1 MTVVPGLP
9 PALHPVARSFLA
21 DGDRPAALLDRWGS
35 PLNLVFPGIF
45 RANLASFRRVLDGS
59 GLAYR
64 IYYAHKANQARAFVR
79 AALDAGIGIDVASP
93 GELAS
98 ARDAG
103 FPAGRIEATGPK
115 GRPFLGQLTE
125 NQVTVNVDNLWEL
138 AELIRLA
145 RARGWRV
152 PVLVRLCGFG
162 VPGARAVGRL
172 SRFGVPAARFP
183 AVIDL
188 LRAGSDAVDFLGL
201 SFHLDTSEAA
211 EKIQAA
217 DDCLRLFEQACAA
230 DLAPRVLDIGG
241 GFRQAF
247 VDDAAAF
254 DEYVQA
260 AKDGLT
266 GRGPPLTWDGNTL
279 GYRFENGRVQ
289 GVPVFH
295 KYANHV
301 TGPESLGQLLDA
313 ALPGQGGRR
322 TAQVLRE
329 NMIELWLEP
338 GKSLVDQAGVTLA
351 SVEFVKE
358 AADGSLLVNLD
369 LSRDKI
375 CPAGQEV
382 MLDPV
387 LIYRSAPDP
396 GPDGPGGP
404 VVRPGPRQGV
414 FLGGNLCLERDM
426 IFNHLTFVERLPGP
440 GDIVAFVNTAAYQMD
455 LSASEALMQR
465 RAAKAAVESSDRGFV
480 AYADRGDG
488 LEEEEPW
495 CFTPTSPS

>member
-1 MTVVPGLP
+1 MRGLP
-9 PALHPVARSFLA
+9 PAIHPMVRTFLA
-21 DGDRPAALLDRWGS
+21 DGDRPAALLARWGS

-45 RANLASFRRVLDGS
+45 RANLASFRATLDRS
-59 GLAYR
+59 GLTYR
-64 IYYAHKANQARAFVR
+64 IHYAHKANQALAFVR

-98 ARDAG
+98 ALAAG
-103 FPAGRIEATGPK
+103 FPVGRIEATGPK
-115 GRPFLGQLTE
+115 GRPFLSQLAE
-125 NQVTVNVDNLWEL
+125 NQVAVNVDNLWEL

-145 RARGWRV
+145 RERGRRV

-162 VPGARAVGRL
+162 FPGVPARGRL
-172 SRFGVPAARFP
+172 SRFGVPAARYP
-183 AVIDL
+183 AVLDL

-201 SFHLDTSEAA
+201 SFHLDTSEAS
-211 EKIQAA
+211 EKIRAT
-217 DDCLRLFEQACAA
+217 DDCLRLFEQACGAG
-230 DLAPRVLDIGG
+230 LAPRVLDIGG

-247 VDDAAAF
+247 VEDTAAF

-260 AKDGLT
+260 MKDGLT
-266 GRGPPLTWDGNTL
+266 GRGRPLTWDGNTL
-279 GYRFENGRVQ
+279 GYRFEDGRVQ

-295 KYANHV
+295 KYANRV
-301 TGPESLGQLLDA
+301 TGPESLGQLLDG
-313 ALPGQGGRR
+313 LPPAHGGRR

-338 GKSLVDQAGVTLA
+338 GKSLADQAGVTLA

-387 LIYRSAPDP
+387 LIYRSAPRPGLADP
-396 GPDGPGGP
+396 HAGPGQ
-404 VVRPGPRQGV
+404 RAGV

-426 IFNHLTFVERLPGP
+426 IFNHLTFVERIPAP
-440 GDIVAFVNTAAYQMD
+440 GDIVAFINTAAYQMD
-455 LSASEALMQR
+455 LSASGALMQR
-465 RAAKAAVESSDRGFV
+465 RAAKVAVESSDSGFV
-480 AYADRGDG
+480 ACADSGDRQ
-488 LEEEEPW
+488 EEAR
-495 CFTPTSPS
+495 CFIPTSPS

>member
-1 MTVVPGLP
+1 MRGLP
-9 PALHPVARSFLA
+9 PAIHPMVRSFLA
-21 DGDRPAALLDRWGS
+21 DGDQPAALLARWGS
-35 PLNLVFPGIF
+35 PLNLVFPQIF
-45 RANLASFRRVLDGS
+45 RANLASFRARLDRS

-64 IYYAHKANQARAFVR
+64 IHYAHKANQARAFVR

-98 ARDAG
+98 ALAAG

-115 GRPFLGQLTE
+115 GRPFLSQLVE
-125 NQVTVNVDNLWEL
+125 KQVMVNVDNLWEL

-145 RARGWRV
+145 RERGRRV

-162 VPGARAVGRL
+162 VPGAPGRL
-172 SRFGVPAARFP
+172 SRFGVPATRYP
-183 AVIDL
+183 AVLDL

-201 SFHLDTSEAA
+201 SFHLDTSEAS
-211 EKIQAA
+211 EKIQAT
-217 DDCLRLFEQACAA
+217 DDCLRLFEQACGAG
-230 DLAPRVLDIGG
+230 LAPRVLDIGG

-247 VDDAAAF
+247 VADAAAF

-260 AKDGLT
+260 LKDGLT
-266 GRGPPLTWDGNTL
+266 GRGRPLTWDGNTL
-279 GYRFENGRVQ
+279 GYRLDNGRVQ

-301 TGPESLGQLLDA
+301 TGPESLGQLLDGVPPA
-313 ALPGQGGRR
+313 HDGRR
-322 TAQVLRE
+322 TAQVLRD

-338 GKSLVDQAGVTLA
+338 GKSVADQAGVTLA

-387 LIYRSAPDP
+387 LIYRSAPRPALADP
-396 GPDGPGGP
+396 HAGPGQ
-404 VVRPGPRQGV
+404 RAGV

-426 IFNHLTFVERLPGP
+426 IFNHLTFVERIPGP
-440 GDIVAFVNTAAYQMD
+440 GDIVAFINTAAYQMD
-455 LSASEALMQR
+455 LSASGALMQH
-465 RAAKAAVESSDRGFV
+465 RAAKVAVESSDSGFV
-480 AYADRGDG
+480 ASADSGDRQ
-488 LEEEEPW
+488 EEAR

>member
-1 MTVVPGLP
+1 MRGLP
-9 PALHPVARSFLA
+9 PAIHPVVRSFLA
-21 DGDRPAALLDRWGS
+21 DGDRPATLLARWGS
-35 PLNLVFPGIF
+35 PLNLVFPEIF
-45 RANLASFRRVLDGS
+45 RANLASFRRVLDS
-59 GLAYR
+59 SRLAYR
-64 IYYAHKANQARAFVR
+64 IHYAHKVNQAQAFVR

-98 ARDAG
+98 AREAG
-103 FPAGRIEATGPK
+103 FPVSRIEATGPK
-115 GRPFLGQLTE
+115 GRLFLRPLAEQR
-125 NQVTVNVDNLWEL
+125 VTVNVDNPWEL
-138 AELIRLA
+138 SELIRLA
-145 RARGWRV
+145 RERGWRV

-162 VPGARAVGRL
+162 APGRL
-172 SRFGVPAARFP
+172 SRFGVPAARYP
-183 AVIDL
+183 AVVDL

-201 SFHLDTSEAA
+201 SFHLDTSDAS
-211 EKIQAA
+211 EKIQAV

-230 DLAPRVLDIGG
+230 GLAPRVLDIGG

-260 AKDGLT
+260 MKDGLT
-266 GRGPPLTWDGNTL
+266 GRGRPLTWDGNTL
-279 GYRFENGRVQ
+279 GYRFEDGRVQ

-295 KYANHV
+295 KYANRV
-301 TGPESLGQLLDA
+301 TGEESLSQLLDA
-313 ALPGQGGRR
+313 TLPGQGGRR

-351 SVEFVKE
+351 SVEFTKE

-396 GPDGPGGP
+396 GPGGP
-404 VVRPGPRQGV
+404 NDPAVRPGQRRGV

-465 RAAKAAVESSDRGFV
+465 RAAKVAVESSGRGFI

-488 LEEEEPW
+488 PEEEEPW

>member
-1 MTVVPGLP
+1 MTVTLGLP
-9 PALHPVARSFLA
+9 PAIHPVVRSFLA
-21 DGDRPAALLDRWGS
+21 DGDRPAALLARWGS
-35 PLNLVFPGIF
+35 PLNLVFPEIF

-64 IYYAHKANQARAFVR
+64 IHYAHKANQARVFVR

-103 FPAGRIEATGPK
+103 FPVSRIEATGPK
-115 GRPFLGQLTE
+115 GRPFLSQLAD
-125 NQVTVNVDNLWEL
+125 QRVTVNVDNLWEL
-138 AELIRLA
+138 SELIRLA
-145 RARGWRV
+145 RQRGRRI

-162 VPGARAVGRL
+162 FPGVRAPGRL

-183 AVIDL
+183 AVVDL
-188 LRAGSDAVDFLGL
+188 LRTGSDAVDFLGL
-201 SFHLDTSEAA
+201 SFHLDTSEAG
-211 EKIQAA
+211 EKILAA

-230 DLAPRVLDIGG
+230 GLAPRVLDIGG

-247 VDDAAAF
+247 VEDAAAF

-260 AKDGLT
+260 LKDGLT
-266 GRGPPLTWDGNTL
+266 GRGRPLTWDGNAL
-279 GYRFENGRVQ
+279 GYRFEDGRVQ

-295 KYANHV
+295 KYANRV
-301 TGPESLGQLLDA
+301 TGPESLGQLLDGV
-313 ALPGQGGRR
+313 LPGQGGRR
-322 TAQVLRE
+322 IAQVLRE

-351 SVEFVKE
+351 SVEFIKE

-387 LIYRSAPDP
+387 LIYRSAPGSGLADPHADP
-396 GPDGPGGP
+396 GQ
-404 VVRPGPRQGV
+404 RAGV

-465 RAAKAAVESSDRGFV
+465 RAAKVAVESSGGGFV
-480 AYADRGDG
+480 AYADRGDRQ
-488 LEEEEPW
+488 EEETR

>member
-1 MTVVPGLP
+1 MRGLP
-9 PALHPVARSFLA
+9 PAIHPMVRSFLA
-21 DGDRPAALLDRWGS
+21 DGDRPAALLARWSS
-35 PLNLVFPGIF
+35 PLNLVFPQIF
-45 RANLASFRRVLDGS
+45 RANLASFRAILDRS

-64 IYYAHKANQARAFVR
+64 IHYAHKANQSRAFVR

-98 ARDAG
+98 ALAAG

-115 GRPFLGQLTE
+115 GRPFLSQLAE
-125 NQVTVNVDNLWEL
+125 NQVAVNVDNLWEL

-145 RARGWRV
+145 REPGRRV

-162 VPGARAVGRL
+162 VPGRL
-172 SRFGVPAARFP
+172 SRFGVPAARYP
-183 AVIDL
+183 AVLDL

-201 SFHLDTSEAA
+201 SFHLDTSEAS
-211 EKIQAA
+211 EKIQAT
-217 DDCLRLFEQACAA
+217 DDCLRLFEQACGAG
-230 DLAPRVLDIGG
+230 LAPRVLDIGG

-247 VDDAAAF
+247 AGDAAAF

-260 AKDGLT
+260 MKDGLT
-266 GRGPPLTWDGNTL
+266 GRGHPLTWDGNTL
-279 GYRFENGRVQ
+279 GYRFEDGRVQ

-295 KYANHV
+295 KYANRD
-301 TGPESLGQLLDA
+301 TGPESLGQLLDGVPPA
-313 ALPGQGGRR
+313 HGGRR
-322 TAQVLRE
+322 TAQVLRD

-338 GKSLVDQAGVTLA
+338 GKSLVDQAGLTLA

-375 CPAGQEV
+375 CPADQEV

-387 LIYRSAPDP
+387 LIYRSAPRPGLADP
-396 GPDGPGGP
+396 HAGPGQ
-404 VVRPGPRQGV
+404 RAGV

-426 IFNHLTFVERLPGP
+426 IFNHLTFVERIPGP
-440 GDIVAFVNTAAYQMD
+440 GNIVAFINTAAYQMD
-455 LSASEALMQR
+455 LSASGALMQR
-465 RAAKAAVESSDRGFV
+465 RAAKVAVESSDSGF
-480 AYADRGDG
+480 AACADSGDRQ
-488 LEEEEPW
+488 EEAR

>member
-1 MTVVPGLP
+1 MTVPRGLP
-9 PALHPVARSFLA
+9 PAIHPMVRSFLA
-21 DGDRPAALLDRWGS
+21 DGDRPAALLARWGS
-35 PLNLVFPGIF
+35 PLNLVFPEVF
-45 RANLASFRRVLDGS
+45 RANLASFRRVLDDS

-64 IYYAHKANQARAFVR
+64 ICYAHKTNQARAFVR

-98 ARDAG
+98 ALEAG
-103 FPAGRIEATGPK
+103 FPASRIEATGPK
-115 GRPFLGQLTE
+115 GRSFLGQLAE
-125 NQVTVNVDNLWEL
+125 QQVTVNVDNLWEL

-145 RARGWRV
+145 RKRKDRV

-162 VPGARAVGRL
+162 GPGARGVGRL
-172 SRFGVPAARFP
+172 SRFGVRAARYP
-183 AVIDL
+183 AVLEL
-188 LRAGSDAVDFLGL
+188 LRAGADAVDFLGL
-201 SFHLDTSEAA
+201 SFHLDTSEAG
-211 EKIQAA
+211 EKIQAV
-217 DDCLRLFEQACAA
+217 DECLDLFEQACAA
-230 DLAPRVLDIGG
+230 GLAPRVLDIGG

-247 VDDAAAF
+247 VEDAAAF
-254 DEYVQA
+254 DAYVQA
-260 AKDGLT
+260 IKDGLT
-266 GRGPPLTWDGNTL
+266 GRGRPLTWAGNTL
-279 GYRFENGRVQ
+279 GYQFEDGRVQ

-295 KYANHV
+295 KYANRV
-301 TGPESLGQLLDA
+301 TGEESLSQLLA
-313 ALPGQGGRR
+313 ATLPGQGGRR

-358 AADGSLLVNLD
+358 AADGSVLVHLD

-396 GPDGPGGP
+396 DPDGPNDP
-404 VVRPGPRQGV
+404 AVRSGQRQGV

-426 IFNHLTFVERLPGP
+426 IFNHLTFVERLLGP

-465 RAAKAAVESSDRGFV
+465 RAAKVAVESSDRGFV

-488 LEEEEPW
+488 LEEERQ

>member
-1 MTVVPGLP
+1 MRGLP
-9 PALHPVARSFLA
+9 PAIHPMVRSFLA
-21 DGDRPAALLDRWGS
+21 DGDQPAALLARWGS
-35 PLNLVFPGIF
+35 PLNLVFPQIF
-45 RANLASFRRVLDGS
+45 RANLASFRAILDRS

-64 IYYAHKANQARAFVR
+64 IHYAHKANQSRAFVH
-79 AALDAGIGIDVASP
+79 ASLDAGIGIDVASP

-98 ARDAG
+98 ALAAG

-115 GRPFLGQLTE
+115 GRPFLSQLVE
-125 NQVTVNVDNLWEL
+125 NQVMVNVDNLWEL

-145 RARGWRV
+145 RERGQRV

-162 VPGARAVGRL
+162 VPGRL
-172 SRFGVPAARFP
+172 SRFGVPAARYP
-183 AVIDL
+183 AVLDL

-201 SFHLDTSEAA
+201 SFHLDTSEAS

-217 DDCLRLFEQACAA
+217 DDSLRLFEQACGAG
-230 DLAPRVLDIGG
+230 LAPRVLDIGG

-247 VDDAAAF
+247 AGDAAAF

-260 AKDGLT
+260 MKDGLT
-266 GRGPPLTWDGNTL
+266 GRGRPLTWDGNTL
-279 GYRFENGRVQ
+279 GYRFEDGRVQ

-301 TGPESLGQLLDA
+301 TGPESLGQLLDGVPPA
-313 ALPGQGGRR
+313 HGGRR
-322 TAQVLRE
+322 TAQVLRD

-338 GKSLVDQAGVTLA
+338 GKSLVDQAGLTLA

-358 AADGSLLVNLD
+358 AADGSVLVNLD

-387 LIYRSAPDP
+387 LIYRSAP
-396 GPDGPGGP
+396 
-404 VVRPGPRQGV
+404 RPGPADPHAGPGQRAGV

-426 IFNHLTFVERLPGP
+426 IFNHLTFVERIPGP
-440 GDIVAFVNTAAYQMD
+440 GDIVAFINTAAYQMD
-455 LSASEALMQR
+455 LSASGALMQH
-465 RAAKAAVESSDRGFV
+465 RAAKVAVESSGSGF
-480 AYADRGDG
+480 AACADRGDRQ
-488 LEEEEPW
+488 EEAR